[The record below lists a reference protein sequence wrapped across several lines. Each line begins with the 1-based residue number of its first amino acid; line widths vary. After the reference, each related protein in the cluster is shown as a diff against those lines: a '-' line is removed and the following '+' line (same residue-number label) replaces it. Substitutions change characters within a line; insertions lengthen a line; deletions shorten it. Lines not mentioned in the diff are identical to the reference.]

1 MGTESDLR
9 FLLVQALESY
19 NSSLEESYLDLKANL
34 TTIVNQDK
42 YVNLNDGDCDNSTKF
57 MFDAFITKCVLIS
70 QIYKSTSTDQTG
82 YDMLVE
88 LFDDMTPTSL
98 NANSMLS
105 PKVNENYINLKNN
118 LDLRGQDTTS
128 WVIPEMMFDL
138 KMNFREPLFKA
149 TCERTQIVNI
159 INEITG
165 DDKGLP
171 NNYKT
176 SEQWDLPISIF
187 NLLYDLKTATFGLE
201 SAIKI
206 QLEHAKNT
214 DGDSS
219 WEKYGGEDV
228 IYSFNNT
235 ERDPLESR
243 DVFTNALNYYQN
255 SLIPQKEANDSMFNK
270 ESF

>member
-128 WVIPEMMFDL
+128 WVIPEMMFD
-138 KMNFREPLFKA
+138 
-149 TCERTQIVNI
+149 
-159 INEITG
+159 
-165 DDKGLP
+165 
-171 NNYKT
+171 
-176 SEQWDLPISIF
+176 
-187 NLLYDLKTATFGLE
+187 
-201 SAIKI
+201 
-206 QLEHAKNT
+206 
-214 DGDSS
+214 
-219 WEKYGGEDV
+219 
-228 IYSFNNT
+228 
-235 ERDPLESR
+235 
-243 DVFTNALNYYQN
+243 
-255 SLIPQKEANDSMFNK
+255 
-270 ESF
+270 